1 MLRVR
6 GWVLGG
12 VAAKGASLSGREGEG
27 GMRTLPIS
35 AELGSPLAL
44 AQRTKLI
51 RESVQFVS
59 VGPLRRSSVVSS
71 TSLLVA
77 SYSTNDLPLAHS

>member
-1 MLRVR
+1 MGVGR
-6 GWVLGG
+6 GRGEGG
-12 VAAKGASLSGREGEG
+12 VIVRARGGG